1 LNVNSFSVLFLI
13 LLNVC
18 DTLLTSL
25 IDCTYISIRGCVTF
39 LGVAERLYMPL
50 THSHFGI
57 FVDFLF
63 QLDTEKCPN
72 FNFICQNVQVYK
84 TQSKIE
90 YQVSS
95 QSFQTPTARSL
106 QDAISIN
113 PAVQTIIFYHFL
125 SRKLFKIPP
134 QLPHVAAK
142 YQTGDY

>member
-1 LNVNSFSVLFLI
+1 
-13 LLNVC
+13 
-18 DTLLTSL
+18 
-25 IDCTYISIRGCVTF
+25 
-39 LGVAERLYMPL
+39 MPL

-57 FVDFLF
+57 FADFLL
-63 QLDTEKCPN
+63 QLDTEKFFPN
-72 FNFICQNVQVYK
+72 FNFICQNVQV

-95 QSFQTPTARSL
+95 QFFQTPTARSL
-106 QDAISIN
+106 QDAISVS

-142 YQTGDY
+142 YQTGNY